1 MVWFRAVVVTRTPR
15 ATPFDPRNARARRDP
30 PPQVHKDIEGEDG
43 VGAPA
48 RADDADAHEFHKF
61 FPSFVW
67 VVRDFALD
75 LVDDLGDS
83 ISPDQCVIARRA
95 ASCRLLG
102 RATPPPAASSD
113 APHRLWPPRA
123 RRLWPPPRTLPPLH
137 QRRRLPLSLSRRRS
151 VAPPRLRVVT
161 RARAP
166 RARPRRLLAPSPAR
180 SLTAPAPP
188 SPVRCLR
195 CPSLGGVITRARIV
209 HSSRRPTT
217 PQVPRARAR
226 AAGRLRRAD
235 DRAQPR
241 AADDDGILHGA
252 ALLPARAADAR
263 RGAAAGD
270 RQGECDAV

>member
-102 RATPPPAASSD
+102 RATPPLAASGAPPLAASADAPAAPPATPPPSFPLPPTFGRPSSSSRRD
-113 APHRLWPPRA
+113 ARSRTARA
-123 RRLWPPPRTLPPLH
+123 PAPPPRSFSCAFAHRPRASFSRALSPLPVT
-137 QRRRLPLSLSRRRS
+137 RRRHYARAYRPLLATAYDAAGTSSARSRRRS
-151 VAPPRLRVVT
+151 AST
-161 RARAP
+161 R
-166 RARPRRLLAPSPAR
+166 
-180 SLTAPAPP
+180 
-188 SPVRCLR
+188 
-195 CPSLGGVITRARIV
+195 
-209 HSSRRPTT
+209 RRPSAT
-217 PQVPRARAR
+217 AC
-226 AAGRLRRAD
+226 GR
-235 DRAQPR
+235 
-241 AADDDGILHGA
+241 
-252 ALLPARAADAR
+252 
-263 RGAAAGD
+263 
-270 RQGECDAV
+270 